1 MDRENQIFI
10 ISLLIVICVTA
21 ILTFIPIWQLIIIPG
36 IIAGLIN
43 KKLRNAV
50 LAGILGVLIFWFL
63 YVINGVFFDNVYP
76 LFDQFGALIMGSGYG
91 WLLVILILLFGAIF
105 GLLGGY
111 FGNKIFKLILLVI
124 EKRSYQRK

>member
-111 FGNKIFKLILLVI
+111 FGNKIFKLILLVF
-124 EKRSYQRK
+124 